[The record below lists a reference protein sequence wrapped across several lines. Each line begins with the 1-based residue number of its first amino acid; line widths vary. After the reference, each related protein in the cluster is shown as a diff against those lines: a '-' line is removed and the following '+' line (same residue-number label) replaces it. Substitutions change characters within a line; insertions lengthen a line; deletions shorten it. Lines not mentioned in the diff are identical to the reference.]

1 MGGRIGRR
9 LQKCL
14 GWNQNNLRHGKAT
27 KETIRE
33 KPHQKTPIRYV
44 NISNR
49 SYPTLPT
56 MVQRWGFCFIFLLN
70 FAPSFPGSVG
80 KPENARKP

>member
-14 GWNQNNLRHGKAT
+14 GWKQNNLRHGKAT

-49 SYPTLPT
+49 SYPNVANDGTTL
-56 MVQRWGFCFIFLLN
+56 GFLFHF
-70 FAPSFPGSVG
+70 SS
-80 KPENARKP
+80 